1 MKRIKLTAV
10 MFLALGLAGCGSKD
24 ADNASSAPI
33 ASKVATVAP
42 PAGKQWTDVVS
53 KTAEGG
59 FIEGNP
65 DAAVKVMEFGSYS
78 CPHCRDFSAE
88 SAQDVRDMVNSGKV
102 SYEYRTFV
110 RDPLDM
116 TVTILAHCAGAEPF
130 FPLSEQLFAN
140 QTPMIEKLQ
149 ATGEANY
156 TALLSKPMNERFV
169 ALAQASGL
177 IDFVK
182 QRGIAEAKAKQCL
195 SDTKSIE
202 ALAKMVQDYTTK
214 YNIQG
219 TPTLFI
225 NGTVV
230 ENVATWD
237 ALREKLKEA
246 GI

>member
-1 MKRIKLTAV
+1 MKRITLTAV
-10 MFLALGLAGCGSKD
+10 IFLALGLAGCGSTD
-24 ADNASSAPI
+24 ADNASAPV
-33 ASKVATVAP
+33 ASKIAAVAP
-42 PAGKQWTDVVS
+42 PADKQWTDVVS

-59 FIEGNP
+59 FVEGNP
-65 DAAVKVMEFGSYS
+65 AAPVKVMEFGSFS

-140 QTPMIEKLQ
+140 QTPMIQKIQ
-149 ATGEANY
+149 AVGEANY
-156 TALLSKPMNERFV
+156 TALLNKPMNERFV

-230 ENVATWD
+230 ENVATWS
-237 ALREKLKEA
+237 AMKEKLKEA